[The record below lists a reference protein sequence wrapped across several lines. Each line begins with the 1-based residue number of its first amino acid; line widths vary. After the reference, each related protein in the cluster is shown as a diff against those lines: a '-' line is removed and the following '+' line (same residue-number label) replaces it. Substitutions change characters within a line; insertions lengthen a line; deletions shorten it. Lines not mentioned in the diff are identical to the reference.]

1 MSGTSLDGVDA
12 VLADVSAVPC
22 RVVRSFHLAYSDE
35 LRGALVRLRNPA
47 EDELNRAAIASAELA
62 KTYAQCV
69 SGLLPAGAH
78 GEFRIAA
85 IGCHG
90 QTVRHRPELG
100 YSIQIGNAAMLAE
113 LTGITV
119 VADFRSRDLAAGGQG
134 APLVPAF
141 HEAVFRDPDRHRIV
155 LNLGGI
161 ANLTDLPF
169 DGSARGFDCGPG
181 NTLMDAWIGAKFGR
195 RYDENGELAA
205 SGNPLAGLLAS
216 MMNHPFL
223 ALAPPKSC
231 GQEQFD
237 LRWVESLLS
246 GAEGPADVQATLLE
260 FTATSAAQAMDR
272 WCAGADEILVCGGGV
287 RNAALMNRLAEQ
299 MAPARTRATDAAG
312 IAAEQVEAAAFAWL
326 AKRAMEGRPGN
337 VPEATGAR
345 GPRVL
350 GAIYPA

>member
-12 VLADVSAVPC
+12 VLVDLSAAPC

-35 LRGALVRLRNPA
+35 LRDALRRLRVPGD
-47 EDELNRAAIASAELA
+47 DELNRAALAAAQLA
-62 KTYAQCV
+62 KTYARCV
-69 SGLLPAGAH
+69 SGLLSTGPN
-78 GEFRIAA
+78 GESRIAA

-169 DGSARGFDCGPG
+169 DRGAGGFDCGPG
-181 NTLMDAWIGAKFGR
+181 NTLMDAWIEAKFGR
-195 RYDENGELAA
+195 RYDENGEVAA
-205 SGNPLAGLLAS
+205 RGKPLAGLLAS
-216 MMNHPFL
+216 MMKHPFL
-223 ALAPPKSC
+223 ALGPPKSC

-237 LRWVESLLS
+237 LPWVESLL
-246 GAEGPADVQATLLE
+246 GGTEDPADVQATLLE
-260 FTATSAAQAMDR
+260 FTATSAAQAIDR
-272 WCAGADEILVCGGGV
+272 WCGGAGEILVCGGGA
-287 RNAALMNRLAEQ
+287 RNATLLKRLAQ
-299 MAPARTRATDAAG
+299 RIPDARVRTTDAAG

-326 AKRAMEGRPGN
+326 AKCAMEGRPGN
-337 VPEATGAR
+337 VPGATGAS